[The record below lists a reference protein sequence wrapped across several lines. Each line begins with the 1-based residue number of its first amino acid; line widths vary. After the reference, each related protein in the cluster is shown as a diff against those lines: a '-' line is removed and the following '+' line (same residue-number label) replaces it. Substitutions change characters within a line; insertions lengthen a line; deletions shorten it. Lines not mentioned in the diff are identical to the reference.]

1 MSNLSKNLKY
11 LRNSKGLSLR
21 QLSENVNINRQSLHD
36 YEKESIAPGIDNL
49 SKIAKFYNVTIDL
62 LVNAD
67 IEKIDLNKKDG
78 TMLTNNDLRS
88 IIKDLTDQLEQ
99 RNDNLLKELEE
110 TKEITSYTIDVL
122 KSFDNTSV
130 FDYIDLEKNIG
141 SLTDFFSDITVNIVK
156 YPKMLKIIKYL
167 NILNQYEDNDKKE
180 NSLDKIL
187 EFIKTEV
194 EVVTKK

>member
-67 IEKIDLNKKDG
+67 IEKIDLNKKNG
-78 TMLTNNDLRS
+78 TILTNNDLRS
-88 IIKDLTDQLEQ
+88 IIKDLTDQLEH

-167 NILNQYEDNDKKE
+167 NILNQYEDNDEKE

-187 EFIKTEV
+187 EYIKTEV
-194 EVVTKK
+194 EIVTKK

>member
-36 YEKESIAPGIDNL
+36 YEKDIAPGIDNL

-62 LVNAD
+62 LANAD
-67 IEKIDLNKKDG
+67 IEKIDINKKNG
-78 TMLTNNDLRS
+78 TILTNNDLRS
-88 IIKDLTDQLEQ
+88 IIKDLTDQLEH

-167 NILNQYEDNDKKE
+167 NILNQYEDNDEKE

-194 EVVTKK
+194 EIVTKK

>member
-67 IEKIDLNKKDG
+67 IEKIDLNKKNG
-78 TMLTNNDLRS
+78 TILTNNDLRS
-88 IIKDLTDQLEQ
+88 IIKDLTDQLEH

-167 NILNQYEDNDKKE
+167 NILNQYEDNDEKK

-187 EFIKTEV
+187 EYIKTEV
-194 EVVTKK
+194 EIVTKK